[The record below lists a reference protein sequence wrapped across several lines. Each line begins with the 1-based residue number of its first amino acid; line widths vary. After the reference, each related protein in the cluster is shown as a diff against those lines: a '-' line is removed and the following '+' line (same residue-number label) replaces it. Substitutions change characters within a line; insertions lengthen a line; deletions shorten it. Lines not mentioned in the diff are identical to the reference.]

1 MIQGYGAL
9 HNFKDEDGA
18 ILEEDLTQNYEAM
31 IAHLQY
37 LEDPVFVVE
46 QLEQVIDD
54 KNCRYISKSNLRK
67 LLLQQRREEKNECR
81 EK

>member
-1 MIQGYGAL
+1 MIQGYGVL

-18 ILEEDLTQNYEAM
+18 ILEADLTENYEAM
-31 IAHLQY
+31 IAQLRY

-54 KNCRYISKSNLRK
+54 KNCRYVSKSNLRK
-67 LLLQQRREEKNECR
+67 LLIQQRKEEKGE
-81 EK
+81 